1 MDQRRCTSRFR
12 PMNEASR
19 LVRVIVVDDH
29 PVVAAGV
36 RALLGDYPELALVGL
51 AASGREAI
59 EQCRALRPDVL
70 LLDLRLPDVPG
81 AEVCRRVK
89 LECPEV
95 RVVIL
100 TSYGDDANVLTAL
113 ASGADG
119 YLLKHVGGANIG
131 EALLKVSRGEQV
143 LDSAV
148 AGVVMRAATG
158 QGKSDAGSLGSL
170 SPMDHGILRR
180 VAEGK
185 MNKEIAAEMGLAEK
199 TIRNQLTR
207 LFAKLGVGS
216 RTEAALLYERS
227 RLQG

>member
-1 MDQRRCTSRFR
+1 
-12 PMNEASR
+12 MNEASG

-36 RALLGDYPELALVGL
+36 RALLGDYPELELVGV

-59 EQCRALRPDVL
+59 EQCRTLRPDVL
-70 LLDLRLPDVPG
+70 LLDLRLPDVSG

-89 LECPEV
+89 QESPEV

-119 YLLKHVGGANIG
+119 YLLKHAGGANIG
-131 EALLKVSRGEQV
+131 EALVKVARGEQV

-158 QGKSDAGSLGSL
+158 QARDEAGGLGAM
-170 SPMDHGILRR
+170 SPLDHGILRL

-216 RTEAALLYERS
+216 RTEAALLYERL
-227 RLQG
+227 RR